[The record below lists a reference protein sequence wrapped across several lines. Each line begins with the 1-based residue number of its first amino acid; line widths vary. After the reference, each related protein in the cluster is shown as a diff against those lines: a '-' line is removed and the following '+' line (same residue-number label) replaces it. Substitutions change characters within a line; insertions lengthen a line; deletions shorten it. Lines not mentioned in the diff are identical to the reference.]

1 MTRAYISRMC
11 SNKETAGC
19 HLLTVHNIHFQ
30 LRLMKSIREAIK
42 KDRFPEFVKQ
52 FAKNNF
58 PDGNYPEWARNA
70 LKKVGIDLLQ
80 D

>member
-42 KDRFPEFVKQ
+42 KDKFPEFVKL

-58 PDGNYPEWARNA
+58 PDGNYPEWATNA
-70 LKKVGIDLLQ
+70 LKKVGIDMLQ